1 MPYPPYVCPDRR
13 LVNFKGL
20 SNTQELYCIN
30 INKMKIQE
38 ATLLISSSETDSN
51 LYYATRFLAPDPF
64 VFLQRGDEKVI
75 IMSDLELDRA
85 KSEAMVSTILSF
97 SSYEEAAKNSGTE
110 SPNMADIIGEFL
122 RERGINRVIVPSYF
136 GIRNALLLQD
146 MGYDIEV
153 RQDPFIEQ
161 RVIKN
166 NDEINYIG
174 QALRITECA
183 VEKAIDYIRQTEIRD
198 GYLYRG
204 NKKVTS
210 EDVKKLIDI
219 YLLENSMIAQHTIV
233 ACGED
238 SSFPHNEGSGAL
250 RADAPVIIDV
260 FPRSVKSRYYADI
273 TRTVVRGAASD
284 EVKKMFNAVT
294 DAQETAFS
302 MIKDEVNGREVHEA
316 ILMHFKNCGF
326 ESGEIDGRM
335 QGFFHGTGHGVGL
348 EVHEPPRDGK
358 KTDILCTGHVV
369 TVEPGLYYKG
379 IGGVRLEDMVVVQPD
394 GVINLTKSPK
404 ILEI

>member
-1 MPYPPYVCPDRR
+1 
-13 LVNFKGL
+13 
-20 SNTQELYCIN
+20 
-30 INKMKIQE
+30 MKIQE

-64 VFLQRGDEKVI
+64 IFLQIGDEKVL

-85 KSEAMVSTILSF
+85 RSEAKVSTILSF
-97 SSYEEAAKNSGTE
+97 SSYEESARKSGTE
-110 SPNMADIIGEFL
+110 NPGTADIIGEFL
-122 RERGINRVIVPSYF
+122 RERGIKRVIVPSYF
-136 GIRNALLLQD
+136 GIRNALLLQEK
-146 MGYDIEV
+146 GHDIEV
-153 RQDPFIEQ
+153 KQDPFFEQ

-166 NDEINYIG
+166 NDEIRHIE
-174 QALRITECA
+174 QALHLTESA

-284 EVKKMFNAVT
+284 EVKKMFNAVS

-302 MIKDEVNGREVHEA
+302 MIKDKVNGREVHEA

-348 EVHEPPRDGK
+348 EVHEPPRIGK

>member
-1 MPYPPYVCPDRR
+1 
-13 LVNFKGL
+13 
-20 SNTQELYCIN
+20 
-30 INKMKIQE
+30 MKIQE

-51 LYYATRFLAPDPF
+51 LYYFTGFLAPDPF
-64 VFLQRGDEKVI
+64 IFLQIGDEKVI

-85 KSEAMVSTILSF
+85 KLQAKVSTVLSY
-97 SSYEEAAKNSGTE
+97 SHYEEVVKSSGTE
-110 SPNMADIIGEFL
+110 NPNMADVVREFL

-166 NDEINYIG
+166 NEEIQYIE
-174 QALRITECA
+174 QALRITESA
-183 VEKAIDYIRQTEIRD
+183 VERAIDYIRMTEIRD
-198 GYLYRG
+198 GYLYTG

-210 EDVKKLIDI
+210 EDVKKLMDI

-250 RADAPVIIDV
+250 RANAPVIIDV

-273 TRTVVRGAASD
+273 TRTVVRGSASD
-284 EVKKMFNAVT
+284 EVKKMFNAVSV
-294 DAQETAFS
+294 AQEVAFS
-302 MIKDEVNGREVHEA
+302 MLKDKVNGRETHEA

-348 EVHEPPRDGK
+348 DVHEPPRISK
-358 KTDILCTGHVV
+358 KADILFTGQVV

-379 IGGVRLEDMVVVQPD
+379 IGGVRLEDMVVVQPA

>member
-1 MPYPPYVCPDRR
+1 
-13 LVNFKGL
+13 
-20 SNTQELYCIN
+20 
-30 INKMKIQE
+30 MKIQE

-64 VFLQRGDEKVI
+64 IFLQIGDEKVI

-85 KSEAMVSTILSF
+85 RSEAKVSTILSF
-97 SSYEEAAKNSGTE
+97 SSYEESARKSGTE
-110 SPNMADIIGEFL
+110 NPGTADIIGEFL
-122 RERGINRVIVPSYF
+122 RERGIKRVIVPSYF
-136 GIRNALLLQD
+136 GIQNALLLQEK
-146 MGYDIEV
+146 GHDIEV
-153 RQDPFIEQ
+153 KQDPFFEQ

-166 NDEINYIG
+166 NDEIRHIE
-174 QALRITECA
+174 QALHLTESA

-302 MIKDEVNGREVHEA
+302 MIKDKVNGREVHEA

-348 EVHEPPRDGK
+348 EVHEPPRIGK

>member
-1 MPYPPYVCPDRR
+1 
-13 LVNFKGL
+13 
-20 SNTQELYCIN
+20 
-30 INKMKIQE
+30 MKIQE

-64 VFLQRGDEKVI
+64 IFLQIGDEKVI

-85 KSEAMVSTILSF
+85 RSEAKVSTILSF
-97 SSYEEAAKNSGTE
+97 SSYEESARKSGTE
-110 SPNMADIIGEFL
+110 NPGTADIIGEFL
-122 RERGINRVIVPSYF
+122 RERGIKRVIVPSYF
-136 GIRNALLLQD
+136 GIQNALLLQEK
-146 MGYDIEV
+146 GHDIEV
-153 RQDPFIEQ
+153 KQDPFFEQ

-166 NDEINYIG
+166 NDEIRHIE
-174 QALRITECA
+174 QALHLTESA

-302 MIKDEVNGREVHEA
+302 MIKDKVNGREVHEA

-348 EVHEPPRDGK
+348 EVHEPPRIGK

-394 GVINLTKSPK
+394 GVINLTKLPK

>member
-1 MPYPPYVCPDRR
+1 
-13 LVNFKGL
+13 
-20 SNTQELYCIN
+20 
-30 INKMKIQE
+30 MKIQE

-64 VFLQRGDEKVI
+64 IFLQIGDEKVI

-85 KSEAMVSTILSF
+85 RSEAKVSTILSF
-97 SSYEEAAKNSGTE
+97 SSYEESARKSGTE
-110 SPNMADIIGEFL
+110 NPGTADIIGEFL
-122 RERGINRVIVPSYF
+122 RERGIKRVIVPSYF
-136 GIRNALLLQD
+136 GIRNALLLQEK
-146 MGYDIEV
+146 GHDIEV
-153 RQDPFIEQ
+153 KQDPFFEQ

-166 NDEINYIG
+166 NDEIRHIE
-174 QALRITECA
+174 QALHLTESA

-348 EVHEPPRDGK
+348 EVHEPPRIGK

>member
-1 MPYPPYVCPDRR
+1 
-13 LVNFKGL
+13 
-20 SNTQELYCIN
+20 
-30 INKMKIQE
+30 MKIQE

-64 VFLQRGDEKVI
+64 IFLQMGDEKVI

-85 KSEAMVSTILSF
+85 KSEAKVSTILSF
-97 SSYEEAAKNSGTE
+97 SSYEEAAKKSGTE
-110 SPNMADIIGEFL
+110 NPDTADIIGEFL
-122 RERGINRVIVPSYF
+122 RERGIKRVIVPSYF

-146 MGYDIEV
+146 KGYDIEV
-153 RQDPFIEQ
+153 RQDPFFEH

-166 NDEINYIG
+166 NDEIRHIE
-174 QALRITECA
+174 QALRLTECA
-183 VEKAIDYIRQTEIRD
+183 VERAIDYIRQTEIRD
-198 GYLYRG
+198 GYLYLR

-273 TRTVVRGAASD
+273 TRTVVRGSASD
-284 EVKKMFNAVT
+284 EVKKMFNAVS

-302 MIKDEVNGREVHEA
+302 MIKDKVNGREVHDA

-348 EVHEPPRDGK
+348 EVHEPPRIGK

>member
-1 MPYPPYVCPDRR
+1 
-13 LVNFKGL
+13 
-20 SNTQELYCIN
+20 
-30 INKMKIQE
+30 MKIQE

-64 VFLQRGDEKVI
+64 IFLQIGDEKVI

-85 KSEAMVSTILSF
+85 RSEAKVSTILSF
-97 SSYEEAAKNSGTE
+97 SSYEESARKSGTE
-110 SPNMADIIGEFL
+110 NPGTADIIGEFL
-122 RERGINRVIVPSYF
+122 RERGIKRVIVPSYF
-136 GIRNALLLQD
+136 GIRNALLLQEK
-146 MGYDIEV
+146 GHDIEV
-153 RQDPFIEQ
+153 KQDPFFEQ

-166 NDEINYIG
+166 NDEIRHIE
-174 QALRITECA
+174 QALHLTESA

-302 MIKDEVNGREVHEA
+302 MIKDKVNGREVHEA

-348 EVHEPPRDGK
+348 EVHEPPRIGK

>member
-1 MPYPPYVCPDRR
+1 
-13 LVNFKGL
+13 
-20 SNTQELYCIN
+20 
-30 INKMKIQE
+30 MKIQE

-51 LYYATRFLAPDPF
+51 LYYATGFLAPDPF
-64 VFLQRGDEKVI
+64 IFLQIGDEKVI

-85 KSEAMVSTILSF
+85 KSEAKVSTILSY
-97 SSYEEAAKNSGTE
+97 SCYEEAAKSSGIENPTT
-110 SPNMADIIGEFL
+110 ADVLREFL
-122 RERGINRVIVPSYF
+122 KERG
-136 GIRNALLLQD
+136 
-146 MGYDIEV
+146 
-153 RQDPFIEQ
+153 
-161 RVIKN
+161 
-166 NDEINYIG
+166 
-174 QALRITECA
+174 
-183 VEKAIDYIRQTEIRD
+183 IDYIRQTEIRD
-198 GYLYRG
+198 GYLYLG

-210 EDVKKLIDI
+210 EDVRKLIDL
-219 YLLENSMIAQHTIV
+219 YLMENAMIAQHTIV

-238 SSFPHNEGSGAL
+238 ASFPHNEGSGAL
-250 RADAPVIIDV
+250 GANAPVIIDV

-273 TRTVVRGAASD
+273 TRTVVRGSASD
-284 EVKKMFNAVT
+284 EVKKMFNAVSA
-294 DAQETAFS
+294 AQEVAFS
-302 MIKDEVNGREVHEA
+302 MLKDKVNGRETHEA

-348 EVHEPPRDGK
+348 EVHEPPRISK

-394 GVINLTKSPK
+394 GVVNLTKSPK

>member
-1 MPYPPYVCPDRR
+1 
-13 LVNFKGL
+13 
-20 SNTQELYCIN
+20 
-30 INKMKIQE
+30 MKIQE

-64 VFLQRGDEKVI
+64 IFLQIGDEKVI

-85 KSEAMVSTILSF
+85 RSEAKVSTILSF
-97 SSYEEAAKNSGTE
+97 SSYEESARKSGTE
-110 SPNMADIIGEFL
+110 NPGTADIIGEFL
-122 RERGINRVIVPSYF
+122 RERGIKRVIVPSYF
-136 GIRNALLLQD
+136 GIQNALLLQEK
-146 MGYDIEV
+146 GHDIEV
-153 RQDPFIEQ
+153 KQDPFFEQ

-166 NDEINYIG
+166 NDEIRHIE
-174 QALRITECA
+174 QALHLTESA

-302 MIKDEVNGREVHEA
+302 MIKDKVNGREVHEA

-348 EVHEPPRDGK
+348 EVHEPPRIGK
-358 KTDILCTGHVV
+358 KTDILCTGQVV

-394 GVINLTKSPK
+394 GVINLTKLPK

>member
-1 MPYPPYVCPDRR
+1 
-13 LVNFKGL
+13 
-20 SNTQELYCIN
+20 
-30 INKMKIQE
+30 MKIQE

-64 VFLQRGDEKVI
+64 IFLQIGDEKVL

-85 KSEAMVSTILSF
+85 RSEAKVSTILSF
-97 SSYEEAAKNSGTE
+97 SSYEESARKSGTE
-110 SPNMADIIGEFL
+110 NPGTADIIGEFL
-122 RERGINRVIVPSYF
+122 RERGIKRVIVPSYF
-136 GIRNALLLQD
+136 GIRNALLLQEK
-146 MGYDIEV
+146 GHDIEV
-153 RQDPFIEQ
+153 KQDPFFEQ

-166 NDEINYIG
+166 NDEIRHIE
-174 QALRITECA
+174 QALHLTESA

-348 EVHEPPRDGK
+348 EVHEPPRIGK

>member
-1 MPYPPYVCPDRR
+1 
-13 LVNFKGL
+13 
-20 SNTQELYCIN
+20 
-30 INKMKIQE
+30 MKIQE

-51 LYYATRFLAPDPF
+51 LYYATGFMAPDPF
-64 VFLQRGDEKVI
+64 IFMQIGDEKVI

-85 KSEAMVSTILSF
+85 KSQAKVSTVLSF
-97 SSYEEAAKNSGTE
+97 SFYEEAAKSSGTE
-110 SPNMADIIGEFL
+110 NPNMADVVREFL

-166 NDEINYIG
+166 NEEIQYIE
-174 QALRITECA
+174 QALRITESA
-183 VEKAIDYIRQTEIRD
+183 VERAIDYIRMTEIRD
-198 GYLYRG
+198 GYLYTG
-204 NKKVTS
+204 NKKITS

-238 SSFPHNEGSGAL
+238 SSFPHNEGGGAL
-250 RADAPVIIDV
+250 RANAPVIIDV
-260 FPRSVKSRYYADI
+260 FPRSVKNRYYADI
-273 TRTVVRGAASD
+273 SRTVVKGSASE
-284 EVKKMFNAVT
+284 EVKRMFNAVSS
-294 DAQETAFS
+294 AQEVAFS
-302 MIKDEVNGREVHEA
+302 MIKDTVNGRDVHEA
-316 ILMHFKNCGF
+316 ILMHFNNSGF

-348 EVHEPPRDGK
+348 DVHEPPRISK
-358 KTDILCTGHVV
+358 KTDVLRTGHVV

>member
-1 MPYPPYVCPDRR
+1 
-13 LVNFKGL
+13 
-20 SNTQELYCIN
+20 
-30 INKMKIQE
+30 MKIQE

-51 LYYATRFLAPDPF
+51 LYYATVFLAPDPF
-64 VFLQRGDEKVI
+64 IFLQIGDEKVI
-75 IMSDLELDRA
+75 MMSDLELDRA
-85 KSEAMVSTILSF
+85 KSQARVNTVLSY
-97 SSYEEAAKNSGTE
+97 SCYEEKAKSAGKEN
-110 SPNMADIIGEFL
+110 PNTVDVLREFL
-122 RERGINRVIVPSYF
+122 RERGINRIVVPSYF

-153 RQDPFIEQ
+153 RQDPLIEQ

-183 VEKAIDYIRQTEIRD
+183 VERAIDYIRQTEIRD
-198 GYLYRG
+198 GYLYLE

-273 TRTVVRGAASD
+273 TRTVVRGTASD
-284 EVKKMFNAVT
+284 EIKKMFNAVSA
-294 DAQETAFS
+294 AQEVAFS
-302 MIKDEVNGREVHEA
+302 MVKDAVNGREVHEA

-348 EVHEPPRDGK
+348 DVHEPPRTSK

-379 IGGVRLEDMVVVQPD
+379 IGGVRLEDMVIVQPD
-394 GVINLTKSPK
+394 RVINLTKSPK

>member
-1 MPYPPYVCPDRR
+1 
-13 LVNFKGL
+13 
-20 SNTQELYCIN
+20 
-30 INKMKIQE
+30 MKIQE
-38 ATLLISSSETDSN
+38 ATLLIPSSETNSN
-51 LYYATRFLAPDPF
+51 LYNATRFLAPDPF
-64 VFLQRGDEKVI
+64 IFLQIGDEKVI

-97 SSYEEAAKNSGTE
+97 SSYEEAAKNSGPENPGT
-110 SPNMADIIGEFL
+110 ADIIGEFL
-122 RERGINRVIVPSYF
+122 RERGIKRVIVPSYF
-136 GIRNALLLQD
+136 GIRNALLLQEK
-146 MGYDIEV
+146 GHDIEV
-153 RQDPFIEQ
+153 KQDPFFEQ

-166 NDEINYIG
+166 NDEIRHIE
-174 QALRITECA
+174 QALHLSESA

-238 SSFPHNEGSGAL
+238 SSFPHNEGGGAL
-250 RADAPVIIDV
+250 RANAPVIIDV
-260 FPRSVKSRYYADI
+260 FPRSEKSRYYADI
-273 TRTVVRGAASD
+273 TRTVVKGSASD
-284 EVKKMFNAVT
+284 AVKRMFNAVST
-294 DAQETAFS
+294 AQEVAFS
-302 MIKDEVNGREVHEA
+302 MIKDKVNGREVHEA

-348 EVHEPPRDGK
+348 EVHEPPRISK
-358 KTDILCTGHVV
+358 KADILFTGQVV

-379 IGGVRLEDMVVVQPD
+379 IGGVRLEDMVVVQPA
-394 GVINLTKSPK
+394 GVINLTKSPQ

>member
-1 MPYPPYVCPDRR
+1 
-13 LVNFKGL
+13 
-20 SNTQELYCIN
+20 
-30 INKMKIQE
+30 MKIQE

-51 LYYATRFLAPDPF
+51 LYYATGFLAPDPF
-64 VFLQRGDEKVI
+64 IFLQIGDEKVI

-85 KSEAMVSTILSF
+85 KSEAKVSTILSY
-97 SSYEEAAKNSGTE
+97 SCYEEAAKSSGIENPTT
-110 SPNMADIIGEFL
+110 ADVLREFL
-122 RERGINRVIVPSYF
+122 KERGIKRVIVPSYF
-136 GIRNALLLQD
+136 GIRNALLLQEK
-146 MGYDIEV
+146 GYDIEV
-153 RQDPFIEQ
+153 RQDPFFEQ
-161 RVIKN
+161 RVIKSK
-166 NDEINYIG
+166 DEITYIE
-174 QALRITECA
+174 QALRLTECA
-183 VEKAIDYIRQTEIRD
+183 VERAIDYIRQTEIRD
-198 GYLYRG
+198 GYLYLG

-210 EDVKKLIDI
+210 EDVRKLIDL
-219 YLLENSMIAQHTIV
+219 YLMENAMIAQHTIV

-238 SSFPHNEGSGAL
+238 ASFPHNEGSGAL
-250 RADAPVIIDV
+250 RANAPVIIDV

-273 TRTVVRGAASD
+273 TRTVVRGSASD
-284 EVKKMFNAVT
+284 EVKKMFNAVSA
-294 DAQETAFS
+294 AQEVAFS
-302 MIKDEVNGREVHEA
+302 MLKDNVNGRDVHEA

-348 EVHEPPRDGK
+348 EVHEPPRISK

-394 GVINLTKSPK
+394 GVVNLTKSPK

>member
-1 MPYPPYVCPDRR
+1 
-13 LVNFKGL
+13 
-20 SNTQELYCIN
+20 
-30 INKMKIQE
+30 MKIQE

-51 LYYATRFLAPDPF
+51 LYYATGFLAPDPF
-64 VFLQRGDEKVI
+64 IFLQIGNEKI
-75 IMSDLELDRA
+75 IIRSDLELDRA
-85 KSEAMVSTILSF
+85 KSQARVSTILSY
-97 SSYEEAAKNSGTE
+97 SCYEDAAKSSGTE
-110 SPNMADIIGEFL
+110 NPATVDVVDEYL
-122 RERGINRVIVPSYF
+122 RERGVTRVVVPSYF
-136 GIRNALLLQD
+136 GIRNGLLLQD
-146 MGYDIEV
+146 KGYDIEV
-153 RQDPFIEQ
+153 RPDPFFEQ

-166 NDEINYIG
+166 NDEIKYIE
-174 QALRITECA
+174 QALRLTECA
-183 VEKAIDYIRQTEIRD
+183 VERAIDYIRQTEMRD
-198 GYLYRG
+198 GYLYSG

-210 EDVKKLIDI
+210 EDIKKLIDI

-250 RADAPVIIDV
+250 RANTPVIIDV

-273 TRTVVRGAASD
+273 TRTVVRGTASD
-284 EVKKMFNAVT
+284 GIKKMFHVVLA
-294 DAQETAFS
+294 AQEVAFS
-302 MIKDEVNGREVHEA
+302 MIKNGINGRDVHEA

-326 ESGEIDGRM
+326 ESGDIDGRM

-348 EVHEPPRDGK
+348 EVHEPPRISK

-379 IGGVRLEDMVVVQPD
+379 IGGVRLEDIVVVQPD

>member
-1 MPYPPYVCPDRR
+1 
-13 LVNFKGL
+13 
-20 SNTQELYCIN
+20 
-30 INKMKIQE
+30 MKIQE

-51 LYYATRFLAPDPF
+51 LYYFTGFLAPDPF
-64 VFLQRGDEKVI
+64 IFLQIGDEKVI

-85 KSEAMVSTILSF
+85 KLQAKVSTVLSY
-97 SSYEEAAKNSGTE
+97 SHYEEVVKSSGTE
-110 SPNMADIIGEFL
+110 NPNMADVVREFL

-166 NDEINYIG
+166 NEEIQYIE
-174 QALRITECA
+174 QALRITESA
-183 VEKAIDYIRQTEIRD
+183 VERAIDYIRMTEIRD
-198 GYLYRG
+198 GYLYTG
-204 NKKVTS
+204 NKKITS

-250 RADAPVIIDV
+250 RANAPVIIDV

-273 TRTVVRGAASD
+273 TRTVVRGSASD
-284 EVKKMFNAVT
+284 EVKKMFNAVSV
-294 DAQETAFS
+294 AQEVAFS
-302 MIKDEVNGREVHEA
+302 MLKDKVNGRETHEA

-348 EVHEPPRDGK
+348 DVHEPPRISK
-358 KTDILCTGHVV
+358 KADILFTGQVV

-379 IGGVRLEDMVVVQPD
+379 IGGVRLEDMVVVQPA

>member
-1 MPYPPYVCPDRR
+1 
-13 LVNFKGL
+13 
-20 SNTQELYCIN
+20 
-30 INKMKIQE
+30 MKIQE

-64 VFLQRGDEKVI
+64 IFLQIGDEKVI

-85 KSEAMVSTILSF
+85 RSEAKVSTILSF
-97 SSYEEAAKNSGTE
+97 SSYEESARKSGTE
-110 SPNMADIIGEFL
+110 NPGTADIIGEFL
-122 RERGINRVIVPSYF
+122 RERGIKRVIVPSYF

-146 MGYDIEV
+146 KGYDIEV
-153 RQDPFIEQ
+153 RQDPFFEQ

-166 NDEINYIG
+166 NDEIRHIE
-174 QALRITECA
+174 QALRLTECA
-183 VEKAIDYIRQTEIRD
+183 VEKAIDYLRQTEIRD
-198 GYLYRG
+198 GYLYLR

-284 EVKKMFNAVT
+284 EVKKMFNAVSA
-294 DAQETAFS
+294 AQETAFS
-302 MIKDEVNGREVHEA
+302 MIKDKVNGRDVHEA
-316 ILMHFKNCGF
+316 ILMHFKHCGF

-348 EVHEPPRDGK
+348 EVHEPPRIGK
-358 KTDILCTGHVV
+358 KTDILCTGQVV

-379 IGGVRLEDMVVVQPD
+379 IGGVRLEDMVVVQPG

>member
-1 MPYPPYVCPDRR
+1 
-13 LVNFKGL
+13 
-20 SNTQELYCIN
+20 
-30 INKMKIQE
+30 MKIQE

-64 VFLQRGDEKVI
+64 IFLQIGDEKVL

-85 KSEAMVSTILSF
+85 RSEAKVSTILSF
-97 SSYEEAAKNSGTE
+97 SSYEESARKSGTE
-110 SPNMADIIGEFL
+110 NPGTADIIGEFL
-122 RERGINRVIVPSYF
+122 RERGIKRVIVPSYF
-136 GIRNALLLQD
+136 GIRNALLLQEK
-146 MGYDIEV
+146 GHDIEV
-153 RQDPFIEQ
+153 KQDPFFEQ

-166 NDEINYIG
+166 NDEIRHIE
-174 QALRITECA
+174 QALHLTESA

-302 MIKDEVNGREVHEA
+302 MIKDKVNGREVHEA

-348 EVHEPPRDGK
+348 EVHEPPRIGK

>member
-1 MPYPPYVCPDRR
+1 
-13 LVNFKGL
+13 
-20 SNTQELYCIN
+20 
-30 INKMKIQE
+30 MKIQE

-64 VFLQRGDEKVI
+64 IFLQIGDEKVL

-85 KSEAMVSTILSF
+85 RSEAKVSTILSF
-97 SSYEEAAKNSGTE
+97 SSYEESARKSGTE
-110 SPNMADIIGEFL
+110 NPGTADIIGEFL
-122 RERGINRVIVPSYF
+122 RERGIKRVIVPSYF
-136 GIRNALLLQD
+136 GIRNALLLQEKVH
-146 MGYDIEV
+146 DIEV
-153 RQDPFIEQ
+153 KQDPFFEQ

-166 NDEINYIG
+166 NDEIRHIE
-174 QALRITECA
+174 QALHLTESA

-302 MIKDEVNGREVHEA
+302 MIKDKVNGREVHEA

-348 EVHEPPRDGK
+348 EVHEPPRIGK

>member
-1 MPYPPYVCPDRR
+1 
-13 LVNFKGL
+13 
-20 SNTQELYCIN
+20 
-30 INKMKIQE
+30 MKIQE

-64 VFLQRGDEKVI
+64 IFLQIGDEKVL

-85 KSEAMVSTILSF
+85 RSEAKVSTILSF
-97 SSYEEAAKNSGTE
+97 SSYEESARKSGTE
-110 SPNMADIIGEFL
+110 NPGTADIIGEFL
-122 RERGINRVIVPSYF
+122 RERGIKRVIVPSYF
-136 GIRNALLLQD
+136 GIRNALLLQEK
-146 MGYDIEV
+146 GHDIEV
-153 RQDPFIEQ
+153 KQDPFFEQ

-166 NDEINYIG
+166 NDEIRHIE
-174 QALRITECA
+174 QALHLTESA

-238 SSFPHNEGSGAL
+238 SSFPHNEGNGAL

-284 EVKKMFNAVT
+284 EVKKMFNAVS

-302 MIKDEVNGREVHEA
+302 MIKDKVNGREVHEA

-348 EVHEPPRDGK
+348 EVHEPPRIGK

-394 GVINLTKSPK
+394 RVINLTKSPK

>member
-1 MPYPPYVCPDRR
+1 
-13 LVNFKGL
+13 
-20 SNTQELYCIN
+20 
-30 INKMKIQE
+30 MKIQE

-51 LYYATRFLAPDPF
+51 LYYATGFMAPDPF
-64 VFLQRGDEKVI
+64 IFMQIGDEKVI

-85 KSEAMVSTILSF
+85 KSQAKVSTVLSF
-97 SSYEEAAKNSGTE
+97 SFYEEAAKSSGTE
-110 SPNMADIIGEFL
+110 NPNMADVVREFL

-166 NDEINYIG
+166 NEEIQYIE
-174 QALRITECA
+174 QALRITESA
-183 VEKAIDYIRQTEIRD
+183 VERAIDYIRMTEIRD
-198 GYLYRG
+198 GYLYTG
-204 NKKVTS
+204 NKKITS

-250 RADAPVIIDV
+250 RANAPVIIDV

-273 TRTVVRGAASD
+273 TRTVVRGSASD
-284 EVKKMFNAVT
+284 EVKKMFNAVSV
-294 DAQETAFS
+294 AQEVAFS
-302 MIKDEVNGREVHEA
+302 MLKDKVNGRETHEA

-348 EVHEPPRDGK
+348 DVHEPPRISK
-358 KTDILCTGHVV
+358 KADILFTGQVV

-379 IGGVRLEDMVVVQPD
+379 IGGVRLEDMVVVQPA